1 MAYGASGRYYSM
13 KNEGYIDSIID
24 LICCPNCGSDFSA
37 KISEKTFKCPT
48 CLTTYFSL
56 GGIPCIFENGIE
68 ELENWRQ
75 QLGLLQ
81 QQGQKSIDGIRS
93 ISKLPYLV
101 DETKSRMDEHA
112 KSNTYSQKSIIDL
125 FKSVGVSPAL
135 NANSD
140 VRQVGRLA
148 QYHELFLRDWCWGD
162 QEIAQFENTE
172 NNLASGKIIEILN
185 NGEAFDNVLFLGSG
199 AGRLSW
205 DIHEHLKP
213 KATIALDMNPLLS
226 LIADKM
232 IKKRFSMKFSECKE
246 HAPIDSQQTRYWPLS
261 PIPKNTHLADTWFPL
276 MADAWSVPLKKHSF
290 DLIVTPWFIDIN
302 GEDVR
307 DFLGLLDYLLK
318 PGGLW
323 INSGPLLYGPNTP
336 IEQKYGANEIRSLVK
351 TAGFTIESDQSYST
365 PYLYCPN
372 SSRYRVE
379 EIWLFSARKENN
391 QLERGVK
398 EKYSWI
404 LLPHLPIPAH
414 IQCPASASRE
424 VHSVFAFIDGKLSVN
439 DISLKIAPHL
449 PPDIPARD
457 YVIAA
462 LLTHASG
469 SSR

>member
-1 MAYGASGRYYSM
+1 M
-13 KNEGYIDSIID
+13 KNKSYINSIRH
-24 LICCPNCGSDFSA
+24 LICCPNCGGNFPENEND
-37 KISEKTFKCPT
+37 KTFQCPT
-48 CLTTYFSL
+48 CLSTYFSL
-56 GGIPCIFENGIE
+56 GGIPCIFENGTQ
-68 ELENWRQ
+68 ELENWKQ

-81 QQGQKSIDGIRS
+81 QAQKSINNIRS
-93 ISKLPYLV
+93 IAKLPYLCSG
-101 DETKSRMDEHA
+101 TKNRMDEYA
-112 KSNTYSQKSIIDL
+112 KASTYSQKFILEL
-125 FKSVGVSPAL
+125 FKSVGVSPAY
-135 NANSD
+135 NMESD
-140 VRQVGRLA
+140 VKRVGRLA
-148 QYHELFLRDWCWGD
+148 QYHELFLRDWCWGN
-162 QEIAQFENTE
+162 QEIAQFKNTE
-172 NNLASGKIIEILN
+172 NNIASSHIIDIIDNDES
-185 NGEAFDNVLFLGSG
+185 FKNVLFLGSG

-205 DIHEHLKP
+205 DIHEHLRP
-213 KATIALDMNPLLS
+213 EVTLALDMNPLLS

-232 IKKRFSMKFSECKE
+232 IKMRNPMKFSECKE
-246 HAPIDSQQTRYWPLS
+246 HAPIDSQQTYYWPLS
-261 PIPKNTHLADTWFPL
+261 PIPKNTHLADSWFPL
-276 MADAWSVPLKKHSF
+276 MADAWSIPLKKHCF

-307 DFLGLLDYLLK
+307 DFLGLLDHLLK

-365 PYLYCPN
+365 PYLYSPN

-379 EIWLFSARKENN
+379 QIWLYSARKEND
-391 QLERGVK
+391 QLERGGN
-398 EKYSWI
+398 EKYSWV

-414 IQCPASASRE
+414 IKCPSSASRE
-424 VHSVFAFIDGKLSVN
+424 VHSVFAFIDGRLSVN

-462 LLTHASG
+462 LLTHTSG